1 MDSVA
6 KDGKLDFSRDV
17 KHNTKMS
24 IETITENPVFKAYAG
39 RATPDKVKEIQKQT
53 EEKLKQGIIEKSSAP
68 WSSNC
73 VCINKNGKVRIAVD
87 YRKLNEVTVKDNYLL
102 PTIQE
107 CLDQLHG
114 TRFFTSI
121 DAAQAYHQIPIKNE
135 RDRDFHFCMKAF
147 LDQT

>member
-73 VCINKNGKVRIAVD
+73 VCISKNGKV
-87 YRKLNEVTVKDNYLL
+87 
-102 PTIQE
+102 
-107 CLDQLHG
+107 
-114 TRFFTSI
+114 
-121 DAAQAYHQIPIKNE
+121 
-135 RDRDFHFCMKAF
+135 
-147 LDQT
+147 